1 MNIQNLTPV
10 FLLPVLLIAA
20 LVGGCAQTRGVTGE
34 PQYGE
39 TSRTTG
45 SPSDRYGSIYR
56 LENVQVDNDYKLGVG
71 TAIGAV
77 AGGIVGSKT
86 GDSTSATV
94 AGAVIGGLAG
104 TYAQSK
110 LGKNNAQ
117 RITVQMYSGGQLVI
131 TQPVTYTS
139 LREGMDVRIEGS
151 DESARVVPR

>member
-1 MNIQNLTPV
+1 MNLHNPIIVCLAP
-10 FLLPVLLIAA
+10 LLLIAA

-45 SPSDRYGSIYR
+45 SASDRYGSIYR

-94 AGAVIGGLAG
+94 AGAVLGGLAG

-131 TQPVTYTS
+131 TQPATYAS
-139 LREGMDVRIEGS
+139 LRDGMEVRIEGS
-151 DESARVVPR
+151 GENARVVPR